1 MDAAAV
7 VFAVRVRAKINSD
20 KCRPDFGGRQGA
32 SQPLNEDLTGNGG
45 NGGLV
50 SELRKPPQRKIVRV
64 TLMMPGTVV
73 LWGESRENQVLAL
86 MGSLIPDDTLS
97 YPKCDIIQI
106 RTHLFCLLF

>member
-1 MDAAAV
+1 
-7 VFAVRVRAKINSD
+7 
-20 KCRPDFGGRQGA
+20 
-32 SQPLNEDLTGNGG
+32 
-45 NGGLV
+45 
-50 SELRKPPQRKIVRV
+50 
-64 TLMMPGTVV
+64 MMPGTVV